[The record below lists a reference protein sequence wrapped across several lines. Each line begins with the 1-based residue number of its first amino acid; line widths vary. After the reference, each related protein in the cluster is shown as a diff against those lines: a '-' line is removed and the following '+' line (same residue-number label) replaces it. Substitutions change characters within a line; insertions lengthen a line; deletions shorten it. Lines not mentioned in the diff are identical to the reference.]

1 MTIDFDFDPNDVLV
15 DSTTDIEGVNHI
27 GLSVQNLDRVLEF
40 YRAATG
46 FEVIHKES
54 FENDASA
61 DILFARDNVKLRT
74 AILRAPNWVLEL
86 SEFAHNDSVT
96 LTDMPVIGPGMSHTC
111 YQSPKDQPLFDK
123 FAAQG
128 ARFLNR
134 HGKPVYSPT
143 YGVSY
148 VYAYDPEGNLLE
160 MEELDG
166 EQLLKHAGYLD
177 NWDKDNKPI
186 WMSQVSLFTP
196 DRDRLM
202 QFYHKVFQTNPHRI
216 VEVPVGEFGDNLFDI
231 DNAKVQIGWFRLN
244 RQSKVMEIL
253 QFIDPPTPQSTIER
267 EPTSLG
273 YSFSLE
279 VSDIEAE
286 YQRVQALGVEFFSPP
301 VKLGR
306 FIQAYARDIDGNIFS
321 LRQPID
327 LDGPFSVK
335 AYDKRGGL

>member
-1 MTIDFDFDPNDVLV
+1 MTINFDFDPNSVLV
-15 DSTTDIEGVNHI
+15 DSVTNIEGVNHI

-40 YRAATG
+40 YRSATG
-46 FEVIHKES
+46 FEVTHNES

-61 DILFARDNVKLRT
+61 DRLFARNNVKVRT
-74 AILRAPNWVLEL
+74 AILRSPNWVLEL

-111 YQSPKDQPLFDK
+111 YQSPKHQGLFEK

-148 VYAYDPEGNLLE
+148 VYAYDPEGNVLE

-177 NWDKDNKPI
+177 NWDKDNQSI

-202 QFYHKVFQTNPHRI
+202 QFYHKIFQTNPHRI

-231 DNAKVQIGWFRLN
+231 DNAKVKIGWFRLN

-253 QFIDPPTPQSTIER
+253 QFIDPATPQSTKER

-279 VSDIEAE
+279 VSDIEVE
-286 YQRVQALGVEFFSPP
+286 YQRLQALGVEFFSAP

-321 LRQPID
+321 LRQPVD